1 MKSTR
6 MIMAASL
13 AAAITLS
20 SGLLSDR
27 GYAAVLTPTL
37 FKTKLSGQ
45 PSALQQTQ
53 QAEQRFLHAL
63 GASSADDVREA
74 LYNGSSL
81 AEIASRGGSNA
92 QQVVD
97 LQLSE
102 LAEQLRQRYVAGSI
116 SLAQYEAH
124 LAELP
129 EIVADRVFANYA

>member
-20 SGLLSDR
+20 SGLLYDR
-27 GYAAVLTPTL
+27 GYAAALAPMPV
-37 FKTKLSGQ
+37 KTKQAGQ
-45 PSALQQTQ
+45 PSAQQQ
-53 QAEQRFLHAL
+53 APHAEQRFLQAL
-63 GASSADDVREA
+63 GASSAEEVREA
-74 LYNGSSL
+74 LYSGGSL
-81 AEIASRGGSNA
+81 AEIASRGGASA

-102 LAEQLRQRYVAGSI
+102 LADQLHQRYAAGSI
-116 SLAQYEAH
+116 TLAQYEAH

-129 EIVADRVFANYA
+129 ALVTDSVFAKYA

>member
-27 GYAAVLTPTL
+27 GYAAVLTPTP
-37 FKTKLSGQ
+37 FKTKQSGQ
-45 PSALQQTQ
+45 PSALLQTQ
-53 QAEQRFLHAL
+53 QAEQRFLQAL
-63 GASSADDVREA
+63 GASSSDDVREA

-81 AEIASRGGSNA
+81 AAIASRGGSNA

-102 LAEQLRQRYVAGSI
+102 LAEQLRQRYASGNI

-129 EIVADRVFANYA
+129 EIVADSVFANYA